1 MTQSKRGSAWQE
13 FARKVANHIETYT
26 VPQYGDEGDDIITGQ
41 DSRYCVDHARR
52 YLARFGRSA
61 RPDQGLLDLKK
72 AAHYLQM
79 AHDKLEA
86 EQANNAD
93 G

>member
-1 MTQSKRGSAWQE
+1 MTSRRGEQWKA
-13 FARKVANHIETYT
+13 FAEAVANHIETYT
-26 VPQYGDEGDDIITGQ
+26 VPQYGDEGEDIITEQ
-41 DSRYCVDHARR
+41 DARYCVDHAKR

-61 RPDQGLLDLKK
+61 RPDNELLDLKK

-79 AHDKLEA
+79 AHDKLAKEI
-86 EQANNAD
+86 E